1 MLITF
6 SVPVLVIMS
15 VQAFL
20 SRANANWAAPAF
32 VAATPLVVA
41 WCLEKERW
49 SWILKVSIPL
59 HIFLA
64 LILYNLPVIEGA
76 LGQRL
81 PPSLDI
87 TRRLYGW
94 DKAGE
99 WVQTLKQKH
108 PNVLLLF
115 DDRKTMATLLYYAYP
130 FAQDSRM
137 WFAKDYPE
145 NHYEL
150 SVPFNHAVGHDV
162 LYVTKTPDI
171 PFRSHFVDVTPVS
184 VFQVSDAG
192 RSLKLYAY
200 RLSHFLGYPQ

>member
-1 MLITF
+1 M
-6 SVPVLVIMS
+6 
-15 VQAFL
+15 
-20 SRANANWAAPAF
+20 
-32 VAATPLVVA
+32 
-41 WCLEKERW
+41 
-49 SWILKVSIPL
+49 
-59 HIFLA
+59 
-64 LILYNLPVIEGA
+64 
-76 LGQRL
+76 GQRL

-108 PNVLLLF
+108 PNLLLLF

-145 NHYEL
+145 NHYEM
-150 SVPFNHAVGHDV
+150 SVPFHHAVERDV

-171 PFRSHFVDVTPVS
+171 PFRSYFVDVLPVS

-200 RLSHFLGYPQ
+200 RLSHFLGSSQ